1 MSETLQLPEWSDR
14 ITVRHGHRAEV
25 IMQRRRTLAR
35 RMRRTRRAA
44 YNINLSR

>member
-1 MSETLQLPEWSDR
+1 MRPSTYWYS
-14 ITVRHGHRAEV
+14 